1 MFSVQRQIKAYILLL
16 IILMYLLDSELQNH
30 RMVEFVRDCWRLSC
44 LAKVEFIISNLNLP
58 SRKAIEQQ
66 ITWP

>member
-1 MFSVQRQIKAYILLL
+1 
-16 IILMYLLDSELQNH
+16 MYLLDSELQNH